1 MRFYDR
7 EQELSE
13 LKEMQRQSFEDHSRM
28 TILTGRRRIG
38 KTCLGQLAIRDSKS
52 VYLFVGRKDEA
63 ILCSEFI
70 GQIKS
75 VLGDVPS
82 GMKTFREVFKLL
94 MMIGQ
99 SQNFNLFI
107 DEFQEFYYINKSVFS
122 DIQNIWDQYR
132 RTSHVNL
139 ILSGSVYVMME
150 KIFKDEKEP
159 LFGRA
164 DKEICLRPFSTDV
177 MRQIM
182 RDNYPGYTNDDL
194 LALYS
199 ITGGVPKYIELLAN
213 NKCLTIEKMINF
225 TTRQDSLFIDEGRNL
240 LVQEFG
246 KNYGIYFSILQLI
259 ANGELTQREI
269 QGKMVDSRNI
279 GGQLR
284 MLEEDYDLIT
294 KYRPIKAKEGS
305 QTVKFEIKDN
315 FLRFWFRYFDKY
327 RSLIEIGNFKM
338 LGTIIKND
346 YPVFSGFALERWF
359 RQKFMESQN
368 YVDIGGWWLPQSR
381 DPEEIDI
388 VTEDLEGNVNA
399 WEVRRQ
405 RKKYISSLLEEKASV
420 MQSRIFKSHNV
431 QIGCL
436 SLEEM

>member
-70 GQIKS
+70 GLIKS

-240 LVQEFG
+240 
-246 KNYGIYFSILQLI
+246 
-259 ANGELTQREI
+259 
-269 QGKMVDSRNI
+269 
-279 GGQLR
+279 
-284 MLEEDYDLIT
+284 
-294 KYRPIKAKEGS
+294 
-305 QTVKFEIKDN
+305 
-315 FLRFWFRYFDKY
+315 
-327 RSLIEIGNFKM
+327 
-338 LGTIIKND
+338 
-346 YPVFSGFALERWF
+346 
-359 RQKFMESQN
+359 
-368 YVDIGGWWLPQSR
+368 
-381 DPEEIDI
+381 
-388 VTEDLEGNVNA
+388 
-399 WEVRRQ
+399 
-405 RKKYISSLLEEKASV
+405 
-420 MQSRIFKSHNV
+420 
-431 QIGCL
+431 
-436 SLEEM
+436 

>member
-1 MRFYDR
+1 
-7 EQELSE
+7 
-13 LKEMQRQSFEDHSRM
+13 
-28 TILTGRRRIG
+28 
-38 KTCLGQLAIRDSKS
+38 
-52 VYLFVGRKDEA
+52 
-63 ILCSEFI
+63 
-70 GQIKS
+70 
-75 VLGDVPS
+75 
-82 GMKTFREVFKLL
+82 MKTFREVFKLL

-132 RTSHVNL
+132 RISHVNL
-139 ILSGSVYVMME
+139 ILSGSVYVIME

-346 YPVFSGFALERWF
+346 YPVFSGFALKRWF
-359 RQKFMESQN
+359 RQKLMESQN

-388 VTEDLEGNVNA
+388 VTEDLEGNINA

-405 RKKYISSLLEEKASV
+405 RKKYIPSLLEEKASV
-420 MQSRIFKSHNV
+420 MQSRIFKGRDV

>member
-1 MRFYDR
+1 
-7 EQELSE
+7 
-13 LKEMQRQSFEDHSRM
+13 
-28 TILTGRRRIG
+28 
-38 KTCLGQLAIRDSKS
+38 
-52 VYLFVGRKDEA
+52 
-63 ILCSEFI
+63 
-70 GQIKS
+70 
-75 VLGDVPS
+75 
-82 GMKTFREVFKLL
+82 
-94 MMIGQ
+94 
-99 SQNFNLFI
+99 
-107 DEFQEFYYINKSVFS
+107 
-122 DIQNIWDQYR
+122 
-132 RTSHVNL
+132 
-139 ILSGSVYVMME
+139 
-150 KIFKDEKEP
+150 
-159 LFGRA
+159 
-164 DKEICLRPFSTDV
+164 
-177 MRQIM
+177 
-182 RDNYPGYTNDDL
+182 
-194 LALYS
+194 
-199 ITGGVPKYIELLAN
+199 
-213 NKCLTIEKMINF
+213 MINF

-327 RSLIEIGNFKM
+327 RSLVEIGNFKM
-338 LGTIIKND
+338 LSTIIKND
-346 YPVFSGFALERWF
+346 YPVFSGFALKRWF

-388 VTEDLEGNVNA
+388 VTEDSEGNINA
-399 WEVRRQ
+399 WEVKRQ
-405 RKKYISSLLEEKASV
+405 RKKYIPSLLEEKASV
-420 MQSRIFKSHNV
+420 IQNKIFKGRDV